1 MYVEEFLELSVD
13 TDNQEVSLFDN
24 EIETTIF
31 NGSAEDAIEQ
41 YGLYE
46 VDSFDLIYKDHP
58 NLVLNVSR

>member
-13 TDNQEVSLFDN
+13 TNYQEVSLFDN
-24 EIETTIF
+24 KIETTIF
-31 NGSAEDAIEQ
+31 SGSAEDAIEQ

>member
-13 TDNQEVSLFDN
+13 ADNQKVSLFDN

-31 NGSAEDAIEQ
+31 YGSAEDAIEQ